1 MFSQL
6 SLKSKITTGI
16 KFGALAVAVIL
27 SAPQSSHA
35 QERRIYRGYD
45 TSGSQVLQ
53 IIANPTAVL
62 EFSSEINLNCR
73 DRWTRASYTRMQV
86 IDDDSYSGIAAL
98 PIYTSGDVGLAN
110 GRFDYRPDSRSAL
123 YRVNYYLK
131 IRASYTIA
139 QVSVSFSNKNEDCSG
154 SFFGDL
160 TPRKN
165 GEFPAK

>member
-1 MFSQL
+1 MFSQH
-6 SLKSKITTGI
+6 SLKSKISSGV
-16 KFGALAVAVIL
+16 KFGVFALSVMLA
-27 SAPQSSHA
+27 APHTSEA
-35 QERRIYRGYD
+35 QERRIYRGND

-53 IIANPTAVL
+53 IIASPTAVL

-73 DRWTRASYTRMQV
+73 DRWTGATYSRMQV
-86 IDDDSYSGIAAL
+86 IDDDSYSGIADL

-131 IRASYTIA
+131 IRSSYTIA
-139 QVSVSFSNKNEDCSG
+139 QVSVTFSNKNEDCSG